1 MKYFDFRNYFQ
12 QYPIVNSNDIV
23 NKGNFQ
29 TAYNQLN
36 NWTKKGLVIKLKK
49 GLYILNDTDRKIDVS
64 NLFIANQLYY
74 PSYISLEYAL
84 SLYELIPETV
94 INITSV
100 STKKTTKFKNELG
113 LFTYQKIKTSAF
125 RGFIQAADNNGMKY
139 FLAESEKA
147 VIDFIYFNLS
157 KFDKNDKDI
166 FETSYRFQNLQILNI
181 KKLLFYAKL
190 FNNKKLTKI
199 IKNLTEVIKE
209 NK

>member
-1 MKYFDFRNYFQ
+1 M
-12 QYPIVNSNDIV
+12 
-23 NKGNFQ
+23 
-29 TAYNQLN
+29 
-36 NWTKKGLVIKLKK
+36 
-49 GLYILNDTDRKIDVS
+49 
-64 NLFIANQLYY
+64 
-74 PSYISLEYAL
+74 
-84 SLYELIPETV
+84 
-94 INITSV
+94 
-100 STKKTTKFKNELG
+100 
-113 LFTYQKIKTSAF
+113 FTYQKIKTSAF

-199 IKNLTEVIKE
+199 IENLTEVIKE